1 MPRAG
6 TREALVVTFPEPLDR
21 ALLERVLDVLDPEGA
36 RVAGAVA
43 VEEGE
48 TRWSLT
54 PATPWRS
61 GRHTLRA
68 ATILEDLAGNS
79 LGRPFEVD
87 VFEKVEDRF
96 LEVTENVRF
105 TIE

>member
-54 PATPWRS
+54 PATPWRA